1 MDKRAYTSQIDV
13 VREDIVQAFHWQ
25 AQSSKNLGSPFH
37 GLLLGLLAERLGD
50 PEPQATRVGQRIA
63 SWSERTIADALAL
76 RFVGGL
82 HALVRAGR
90 APGLARL
97 YPPASPT
104 SAELWPEVLST
115 MQRHDDFLHDFLDSP
130 PQTNE
135 VARSS
140 ILLGGALLIA
150 ARTGLPLRWHEIGS
164 SAGLNLQ
171 FDRYRYELGDRVWGD
186 PASPVVIRSPWSGR
200 APDLTVPLSIV
211 SRAGCDIAPLDPS
224 SETARERILSY
235 VWPDQTE
242 RLARTK
248 AALELAAL
256 SSQRVRQEPASSF
269 VARHFAVDAE
279 DGVVR
284 TLAHSI
290 VWQYLPKSERDAVR
304 QTLAQAGQRASERA
318 PIAWFRMEGDGA
330 PNGSQNRG
338 AALTL
343 TMWPGGVEQEVG
355 RGDFHG
361 RWARWGEE

>member
-1 MDKRAYTSQIDV
+1 VRTSQIGV
-13 VREDIVQAFHWQ
+13 MREDIVQAFRWQ
-25 AQSSKNLGSPFH
+25 AQSSHNLGSPFH
-37 GLLLGLLAERLGD
+37 ALLLGLLAERLRE

-63 SWSERTIADALAL
+63 RWSERTIADALAL
-76 RFVGGL
+76 RIVGGL

-97 YPPASPT
+97 YPPASP
-104 SAELWPEVLST
+104 SSVDLWPEVLRT
-115 MQRHDDFLHDFLDSP
+115 LQDHDDFLHDFLDSP

-150 ARTGLPLRWHEIGS
+150 ARTGLPLRWYEIGA
-164 SAGLNLQ
+164 SAGLNLL
-171 FDRYRYELGDRVWGD
+171 FDRYRYELGDRVWGA
-186 PASPVVIRSPWSGR
+186 PTAPVLIRSPWSGR
-200 APDLTVPLSIV
+200 APDLTVPLSIA
-211 SRAGCDIAPLDPS
+211 SREGCDIAPLDPS
-224 SETARERILSY
+224 SEAARERILSY
-235 VWPDQTE
+235 VWPDQTD

-248 AALELAAL
+248 AALELAAA
-256 SSQRVRQEPASSF
+256 SSQRVTREPASTF
-269 VARHFAVDAE
+269 VARHFAADTE

-304 QTLAQAGQRASERA
+304 QALAQAGARATERA
-318 PIAWFRMEGDGA
+318 PIAWFRMEADGA
-330 PNGSQNRG
+330 HNATQNRG

-343 TMWPGGVEQEVG
+343 TVWPGGLEQEVG

-361 RWARWGEE
+361 RWARWGEP